1 MSWGIFI
8 TAIICIYYVIT
19 IVSAID
25 QSIVR
30 LQNAVNSLDE
40 RVKKLEKDDF
50 YIWNP
55 YSDED

>member
-50 YIWNP
+50 YTWNP